1 MPRTED
7 KIMRT
12 SGVQAPVSDYE
23 ERALREV
30 SRSFALT
37 IPQLPPKLRRQVTN
51 AYLLCRII
59 DTIEDDESLSPDR
72 KNFYFQEFLQVLD
85 RKRPAGKFADSLY
98 PLLSGR
104 TLPEERD
111 LIRNTPRV
119 VETTWSFSPKQQA
132 AMKRCC
138 GTMVRGMEGFQLARN
153 PGGLR
158 DVAEFHRYCYH
169 VAGVVGEMLTELFC
183 EYSPEIAGHRK
194 KLLSLAPSFGQGL
207 QMTNI
212 IKDLWEDR
220 AHGSCW
226 LPQDVF
232 RAAGYDL
239 QNLSPGHYTEAFG
252 EGLGVLIGMARGH
265 LQNALAYTM
274 IIPPRETGIRKFCLW
289 AIGMA
294 VFTLRKI
301 NRKRD
306 YRSGQEVKISRRSV
320 KAIIVLS
327 NASLRSD
334 FIVRNLFGLST
345 RGLPPPRPIPAA

>member
-1 MPRTED
+1 
-7 KIMRT
+7 MRT
-12 SGVQAPVSDYE
+12 PVPPIPVSDYE
-23 ERALREV
+23 ERALQEV

-37 IPQLPPKLRRQVTN
+37 IPQLPPELRRQVTN
-51 AYLLCRII
+51 AYLLCRIV

-72 KNFYFQEFLQVLD
+72 KKFYFQEFLRVLE
-85 RKRPAGKFADSLY
+85 REMPAGQFADSLY

-119 VETTWSFSPKQQA
+119 VETTWSFSAKQQA

-138 GTMVRGMEGFQLARN
+138 GTMVAGMEEFQLAKN
-153 PGGLR
+153 PAGLR
-158 DVAEFHRYCYH
+158 DVEEFQRYCYH

-183 EYSPEIAGHRK
+183 EYSTEIARHRK
-194 KLLSLAPSFGQGL
+194 GLLSLASSFGQGL

-212 IKDLWEDR
+212 IKDFWEDR

-232 RAAGYDL
+232 RDAGCDL
-239 QNLSPGHYTEAFG
+239 QNLSPGHYTDAFG
-252 EGLGVLIGMARGH
+252 EGLAILIGMARGH
-265 LQNALAYTM
+265 LQNALAYTLM
-274 IIPPRETGIRKFCLW
+274 IPSRETGIRKFCLW
-289 AIGMA
+289 AVGMA

-301 NRKRD
+301 NKKRD
-306 YRSGQEVKISRRSV
+306 YRSGQEVKISRQSV
-320 KAIIVLS
+320 KAIILVS

-334 FIVRNLFGLST
+334 FILKNLFGLST
-345 RGLPPPRPIPAA
+345 RGLPPPRAASAA